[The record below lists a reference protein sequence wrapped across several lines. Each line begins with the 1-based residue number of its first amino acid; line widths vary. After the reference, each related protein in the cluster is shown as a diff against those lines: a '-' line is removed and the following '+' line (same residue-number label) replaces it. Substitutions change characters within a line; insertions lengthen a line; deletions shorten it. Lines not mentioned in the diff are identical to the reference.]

1 MHVYERLF
9 DEVVK
14 IKFSPQA
21 TCHEEVVRSLMLFA
35 DQNGHLYS
43 VSFNFLCQG
52 AVLCG
57 SCAGA
62 FMIMADAK
70 NNCFHFKVE
79 LRFDGDKISATCCV
93 Q

>member
-70 NNCFHFKVE
+70 DNCFHFKVD

>member
-21 TCHEEVVRSLMLFA
+21 TCHEEDVRSLMLFA

>member
-1 MHVYERLF
+1 MHVCERLF

-21 TCHEEVVRSLMLFA
+21 TCHEEVARSLMLFV
-35 DQNGHLYS
+35 DQNGHLHS

-57 SCAGA
+57 SCTGA
-62 FMIMADAK
+62 FMIMADGK
-70 NNCFHFKVE
+70 NNCFLLKVE
-79 LRFDGDKISATCCV
+79 LRFDDDKISATCCV
-93 Q
+93 R

>member
-21 TCHEEVVRSLMLFA
+21 TCHEEIVRSLMLFA

>member
-52 AVLCG
+52 VVLCG

>member
-79 LRFDGDKISATCCV
+79 LCFDGDKISATCCV